1 MATGRLGTQI
11 LSSGTIAIVSGTPVY
26 TVLTGN
32 YAVFNVS
39 FTNQS
44 PTASVQVRLAVATT
58 TTPATSEYLEYF
70 TTIAPNGVFERTGLV
85 AQSGLNIMASSN
97 GTAVSVNVYGI
108 ETSTS

>member
-1 MATGRLGTQI
+1 
-11 LSSGTIAIVSGTPVY
+11 
-26 TVLTGN
+26 
-32 YAVFNVS
+32 VFNVS

-44 PTASVQVRLAVATT
+44 PTASVNIRLAISTT
-58 TTPATSEYLEYF
+58 TTPANSEYIEFL
-70 TTIAPNGVFERTGLV
+70 TAVAPNGVFERTGLV

>member
-1 MATGRLGTQI
+1 MATGRLGTQA
-11 LSSGTIAIVSGTPVY
+11 LTTGTIAIASGTPIY
-26 TVLTGN
+26 TVTTGN

-44 PTASVQVRLAVATT
+44 PTASVQIRLALATT

-85 AQSGLNIMASSN
+85 AQSGLNVMVSSN
-97 GTAVSVNVYGI
+97 GTAVSANVYGI